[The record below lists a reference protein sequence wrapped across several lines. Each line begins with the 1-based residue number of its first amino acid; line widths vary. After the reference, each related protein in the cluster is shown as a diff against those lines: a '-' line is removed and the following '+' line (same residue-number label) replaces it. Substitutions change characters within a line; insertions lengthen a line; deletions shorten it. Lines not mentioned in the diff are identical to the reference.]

1 MPDEGFTELAGE
13 RVLLRRF
20 QLADVAEF
28 VAYRSRAEVAR
39 FQSWDAPYPREEGE
53 RFVRQITKEHP
64 DTAGEWFQFA
74 VALRPGGQL
83 IGDCAAM
90 PHAGDPRQCEIGF
103 TIAPGHQGRGY
114 ATEAARLL
122 VGYLFGGRAKH
133 RITASCDARNTAS
146 AAVLERLG
154 MRREGHLRESSWAKG
169 EWTDELLYGL
179 LHHEWQPGR
188 PAG

>member
-20 QLADVAEF
+20 RPADVAEF

-53 RFVRQITKEHP
+53 RFVRQQMNEHP

-74 VALRPGGQL
+74 VALRPAGQL

-103 TIAPGHQGRGY
+103 TIAPGYQGRGY

-122 VGYLFGGRAKH
+122 VGYLFGRRAKH
-133 RITASCDARNTAS
+133 RITQRRVGRGAG
-146 AAVLERLG
+146 AA
-154 MRREGHLRESSWAKG
+154 GHA
-169 EWTDELLYGL
+169 
-179 LHHEWQPGR
+179 
-188 PAG
+188 A